1 MRIQVCPDDDLMGV
15 EYGLYGE
22 VAAAMERN
30 PGNASSLPRFGASS
44 IVEYCLW
51 SLDLVLPAKELKGRI
66 PGGLWENLEH
76 RRQNQM
82 AKRVS
87 YYKET
92 YTEQGTRRER
102 PSEEKRNSK
111 LKSGL
116 SLSAGDLRVF
126 EGSSY

>member
-1 MRIQVCPDDDLMGV
+1 MTTSWVWNMDFMARSLLQWRGTLEMHPAFQ
-15 EYGLYGE
+15 GLE
-22 VAAAMERN
+22 LV
-30 PGNASSLPRFGASS
+30 
-44 IVEYCLW
+44 VYCLW
-51 SLDLVLPAKELKGRI
+51 SLDLVLPVKELKGRI
-66 PGGLWENLEH
+66 PSGLWENLEH

-87 YYKET
+87 YYKKT
-92 YTEQGTRRER
+92 YTEQGTWRER

-126 EGSSY
+126 EGSSYLI